1 MSEVLI
7 KPLITEKMTRLAEKL
22 NRYGFI
28 VAKSSNKIQIKDAVE
43 KMYGVNVQAVNTMIF
58 PGKMRQ
64 RFTKTFISKGL
75 TNSYK
80 KAIVTLA
87 EGESI
92 DFYSNV

>member
-7 KPLITEKMTRLAEKL
+7 QPLITEKMTALGEKL
-22 NRYGFI
+22 NRFGFI
-28 VAKSSNKIQIKDAVE
+28 VDKSANKIQIKDAVE
-43 KMYGVNVQAVNTMIF
+43 KLYGVNVTDVNTMIF

-64 RFTKTFISKGL
+64 RYTRTFISKGI
-75 TNSYK
+75 TKSFK

-87 EGESI
+87 DGETI